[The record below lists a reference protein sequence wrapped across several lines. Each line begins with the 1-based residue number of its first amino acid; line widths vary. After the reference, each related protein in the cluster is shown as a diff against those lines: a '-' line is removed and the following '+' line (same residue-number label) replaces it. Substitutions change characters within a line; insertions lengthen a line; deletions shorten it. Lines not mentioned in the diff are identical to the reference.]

1 MDKEQLSAII
11 DRLDDLHRCLDRHVL
26 TSESWRD
33 ATDKRLDVMQKEL
46 TRNTE
51 VTESARGAYKVLQV
65 IGGIAAVVAPI
76 VFLWQSL
83 MGDKTTIGPL
93 P

>member
-1 MDKEQLSAII
+1 ME
-11 DRLDDLHRCLDRHVL
+11 
-26 TSESWRD
+26 
-33 ATDKRLDVMQKEL
+33 KEL
-46 TRNTE
+46 SRNTE

-76 VFLWQSL
+76 IFVWQSV
-83 MGDKTTIGPL
+83 MGDKTSIGPL

>member
-1 MDKEQLSAII
+1 MEKDQLSAII

-26 TSESWRD
+26 TSESWRNS
-33 ATDKRLDVMQKEL
+33 TDKRLDVMEKEL
-46 TRNTE
+46 SRNTE

-76 VFLWQSL
+76 IFVWQSV
-83 MGDKTTIGPL
+83 MGDKTSIGPL

>member
-1 MDKEQLSAII
+1 MDKEQLAAII
-11 DRLDDLHRCLDRHVL
+11 DRLDDLHRCLDKHII
-26 TSESWRD
+26 TSEGWRES
-33 ATDKRLDVMQKEL
+33 TDKRLDVMQKEL

-65 IGGIAAVVAPI
+65 IGGIAAVFAPI
-76 VFLWQSL
+76 IFLWQAIA
-83 MGDKTTIGPL
+83 GDKTSIGPL